1 MDDADALAASTGLVH
16 LRHVHRV
23 GDVAVFQVVTDLLRG
38 HHGAVVLGFRGGSAQ
53 VRGAHDAGLAQDGFR
68 REVGHVAGHL
78 AGIHGLQQ
86 GGSVHQ
92 LTAGIVQDLDPV
104 LAQGQGLGIDG
115 VLGGGQVGH
124 MDGDV
129 VAQGQHV
136 VQVHTVVYLAAQ
148 VPGCLNGDVGVVAVH
163 FHAQLDG
170 AVGHAGAD
178 GTQTDDAQRLALDLV
193 AHELLLALFHG
204 LGHGRVSGKALA
216 PLGGVGHIAAA
227 GDQHPDHQFSHG
239 VGVGT
244 GGVEHHDALLTAAVQ
259 RDVVHPGTGPG
270 DGQQIVVEGGV
281 QQVGAAHQNAVRG
294 IGVHRHVKQVLVQLS
309 QAHRADGVQSFD
321 GIHILNPLCY
331 AFSLRNFSMKS
342 TSLSTPSAGMAL

>member
-1 MDDADALAASTGLVH
+1 
-16 LRHVHRV
+16 
-23 GDVAVFQVVTDLLRG
+23 
-38 HHGAVVLGFRGGSAQ
+38 
-53 VRGAHDAGLAQDGFR
+53 
-68 REVGHVAGHL
+68 
-78 AGIHGLQQ
+78 
-86 GGSVHQ
+86 
-92 LTAGIVQDLDPV
+92 
-104 LAQGQGLGIDG
+104 
-115 VLGGGQVGH
+115 

-244 GGVEHHDALLTAAVQ
+244 GSVEHHDALLTAAVQ
-259 RDVVHPGTGPG
+259 GDVVDPGTGAG

-309 QAHRADGVQSFD
+309 QAHRADGVEGFD
-321 GIHILNPLCY
+321 GVHSPDFPSIYPGTLSVTACAVPALPKGELIKRALSCC
-331 AFSLRNFSMKS
+331 FSDKKLPPPRGSCRTK
-342 TSLSTPSAGMAL
+342 